1 VSVRVQ
7 GRKITLGRFTA
18 RQTTLIGTL
27 GVLTGATII
36 VTGVV
41 AGVLPLLWIG
51 GFFGG
56 IGFGASFSG
65 AVRAI
70 GPLIAPHQRAGTF
83 AAIYLVA
90 YLSFGVPAIVA
101 GVLAGVF
108 DASIGLLG
116 TVIAYGV
123 LIVLAAAAGLAAQL
137 RLSHMSR

>member
-1 VSVRVQ
+1 VS
-7 GRKITLGRFTA
+7 
-18 RQTTLIGTL
+18 
-27 GVLTGATII
+27 
-36 VTGVV
+36 GVV

-65 AVRAI
+65 AVRTI

-101 GVLAGVF
+101 GVL

>member
-1 VSVRVQ
+1 MVFGTVAVARSAE
-7 GRKITLGRFTA
+7 TA
-18 RQTTLIGTL
+18 SPRPGAA
-27 GVLTGATII
+27 GVLVGTTVI

-41 AGVLPLLWIG
+41 AGVLPLLWVG

-65 AVRAI
+65 TVRAI
-70 GPLIAPHQRAGTF
+70 SPLTAPHQRAGTF

-101 GVLAGVF
+101 GVL

-123 LIVLAAAAGLAAQL
+123 VIVLAAAAGLAAQL
-137 RLSHMSR
+137 RLSHMFR